1 MNFNSNNKGLGVLKE
16 AFQEIDKWEYE
27 NLHLEALEEV
37 IPSPAYIKRMERLMK
52 WQKRSCW
59 KYVNTVGKR
68 IAMIAVV
75 IALAFGLSMSV
86 SAVREPVVK
95 FFVHIYERFVE
106 FFYDDDVV
114 TKAPDTIETVYTLG
128 YVPEGY
134 ELESCN
140 IADIVTRMVW
150 VNDAGEKIV
159 FSQKVLTA
167 NDLIDY
173 ENADYEI
180 VYLKETKILFVR
192 KNNKKSYYWNSE
204 EYFFTLIFPIEM
216 SEEGCSASIESIV
229 LYGIE

>member
-114 TKAPDTIETVYTLG
+114 TKAPSTIETVYTLG

-134 ELESCN
+134 ELESCE
-140 IADIVTRMVW
+140 IGKTMVVFIW
-150 VNDAGEKIV
+150 TNSAGEQVV

-180 VYLKETKILFVR
+180 VYSKGTKILFVR

-204 EYFFTLIFPIEM
+204 EYFFTLILPIEIP
-216 SEEGCSASIESIV
+216 EEGIAKSIESIV

>member
-75 IALAFGLSMSV
+75 IALTFGLSMSV

-114 TKAPDTIETVYTLG
+114 TKAPSTIETVYTLG

-134 ELESCN
+134 ELESCE
-140 IADIVTRMVW
+140 IGKTMVRF
-150 VNDAGEKIV
+150 I
-159 FSQKVLTA
+159 
-167 NDLIDY
+167 
-173 ENADYEI
+173 
-180 VYLKETKILFVR
+180 R
-192 KNNKKSYYWNSE
+192 
-204 EYFFTLIFPIEM
+204 
-216 SEEGCSASIESIV
+216 
-229 LYGIE
+229 

>member
-114 TKAPDTIETVYTLG
+114 TKAPSTIETIYTLG

-134 ELESCN
+134 ELESCE
-140 IADIVTRMVW
+140 IGKTMVVFIW
-150 VNDAGEKIV
+150 TNGAGEQVV
-159 FSQKVLTA
+159 FSQGLLCEYSLMD
-167 NDLIDY
+167 NENSDY
-173 ENADYEI
+173 ELLYVNDMSVAYID
-180 VYLKETKILFVR
+180 KQDNSF
-192 KNNKKSYYWNSE
+192 YYWNTSE
-204 EYFFTLIFPIEM
+204 FRFLLRVPCDISQEVIENM
-216 SEEGCSASIESIV
+216 IES
-229 LYGIE
+229 LTKYNE

>member
-114 TKAPDTIETVYTLG
+114 TKAPVTIETVYTLG

-134 ELESCN
+134 ELESCS
-140 IADIVTRMVW
+140 IEDLGTRMIW
-150 VNDAGEKIV
+150 TNDADEQIV
-159 FSQKVLTA
+159 FSQRTLDG
-167 NDLIDY
+167 NNLLDY

-180 VYLKETKILFVR
+180 VYIENMEIALAN
-192 KNNKKSYYWNSE
+192 KNGARYCFWNCE
-204 EYFFTLIFPIEM
+204 EYRYSLIVPNTLSFDIVILLM
-216 SEEGCSASIESIV
+216 NSITLSN
-229 LYGIE
+229 

>member
-75 IALAFGLSMSV
+75 IALTLGLSMSV

-114 TKAPDTIETVYTLG
+114 TKAPSTIETVYTLG

-134 ELESCN
+134 ELESCG
-140 IADIVTRMVW
+140 IEGLGTRIIW
-150 VNDAGEKIV
+150 VNDADEQIV
-159 FSQKVLTA
+159 FSQRTLDG
-167 NDLIDY
+167 NNLLDY

-180 VYLKETKILFVR
+180 VYIENMEIALAS
-192 KNNKKSYYWNSE
+192 KNGARYCFWNCE
-204 EYFFTLIFPIEM
+204 EYRYSLIVPETLSFDIVILLIN
-216 SEEGCSASIESIV
+216 SITLSN
-229 LYGIE
+229 

>member
-75 IALAFGLSMSV
+75 IALTFGLSMSV

-114 TKAPDTIETVYTLG
+114 TKAPSTIETVYTLG

-140 IADIVTRMVW
+140 IADIVTRMAW
-150 VNDAGEKIV
+150 MNDVGEKIV
-159 FSQKVLTA
+159 FSQGLLCDYSLMDNENSDYGLLYV
-167 NDLIDY
+167 NDMSVAYIEKQD
-173 ENADYEI
+173 DS
-180 VYLKETKILFVR
+180 F
-192 KNNKKSYYWNSE
+192 YYWNTAEFRFLLRVTCDISRE
-204 EYFFTLIFPIEM
+204 EIENM
-216 SEEGCSASIESIV
+216 IESV
-229 LYGIE
+229 TKYNE

>member
-52 WQKRSCW
+52 WQKQSCW

-114 TKAPDTIETVYTLG
+114 TKAPSTIETVYTLG

-140 IADIVTRMVW
+140 IADIVTRMAW
-150 VNDAGEKIV
+150 VNDVGEKIV
-159 FSQKVLTA
+159 FSQRTLDG
-167 NDLIDY
+167 NNLLDY
-173 ENADYEI
+173 ENVDYEI
-180 VYLKETKILFVR
+180 VYIEDIKIALANKNEVR
-192 KNNKKSYYWNSE
+192 YCFWNCE
-204 EYFFTLIFPIEM
+204 EYRYSLIVPETLSFDIVILLIN
-216 SEEGCSASIESIV
+216 SITLSN
-229 LYGIE
+229 

>member
-75 IALAFGLSMSV
+75 IALTFGLSMSV

-134 ELESCN
+134 ELESCE
-140 IADIVTRMVW
+140 IGKTMVVFIW
-150 VNDAGEKIV
+150 TNGAGEQVV
-159 FSQKVLTA
+159 FSQGLLGEYSFMDNENSAYELLYV
-167 NDLIDY
+167 NDMSVAYIEKQD
-173 ENADYEI
+173 DS
-180 VYLKETKILFVR
+180 F
-192 KNNKKSYYWNSE
+192 YYWNTAE
-204 EYFFTLIFPIEM
+204 FRFLLRVTCDI
-216 SEEGCSASIESIV
+216 
-229 LYGIE
+229 

>member
-114 TKAPDTIETVYTLG
+114 TKAPSTIETVYTLG

-134 ELESCN
+134 ELESCSIEKMATCFIWIN
-140 IADIVTRMVW
+140 E
-150 VNDAGEKIV
+150 AGEQIV
-159 FSQKVLTA
+159 FSQRTL
-167 NDLIDY
+167 NGNNFLDY
-173 ENADYEI
+173 ENTNYEI
-180 VYLKETKILFVR
+180 VYIEDIKIALAN
-192 KNNKKSYYWNSE
+192 KNEVKYCFWNCE
-204 EYFFTLIFPIEM
+204 EYRYSLIVPETLSFDIVILLIN
-216 SEEGCSASIESIV
+216 SITLSN
-229 LYGIE
+229 

>member
-114 TKAPDTIETVYTLG
+114 TKAPSTIETIYTLG

-134 ELESCN
+134 ELESCSIEKMATCFIWIN
-140 IADIVTRMVW
+140 E
-150 VNDAGEKIV
+150 AGEQIV
-159 FSQKVLTA
+159 FSQGLLCEYSLMD
-167 NDLIDY
+167 N
-173 ENADYEI
+173 ENSNYEI
-180 VYLKETKILFVR
+180 MSVNDITMAVLEKGSIRYC
-192 KNNKKSYYWNSE
+192 YWNAKNYRFILHMPSDISRDV
-204 EYFFTLIFPIEM
+204 FDSLIN
-216 SEEGCSASIESIV
+216 SIIKYEK
-229 LYGIE
+229 

>member
-86 SAVREPVVK
+86 CAVRKPVVE
-95 FFVHIYERFVE
+95 FFVNMYEKFVE
-106 FFYDDDVV
+106 FFYDDDVSA
-114 TKAPDTIETVYTLG
+114 KAPSTIETVYTLG

-140 IADIVTRMVW
+140 INKLYTTFIW
-150 VNDAGEKIV
+150 ENDMGEQIT
-159 FSQKVLTA
+159 FSQSILDG
-167 NDLIDY
+167 NNLLDY
-173 ENADYEI
+173 ENTDYEI
-180 VYLKETKILFVR
+180 VYIEDIKIALAN
-192 KNNKKSYYWNSE
+192 KNEVKYCFWNCE
-204 EYFFTLIFPIEM
+204 EYRYSLIVSKTLSFDIVILLIN
-216 SEEGCSASIESIV
+216 SITLSN
-229 LYGIE
+229 

>member
-114 TKAPDTIETVYTLG
+114 TKAPSTIETVYTLG

-134 ELESCN
+134 ELESCD
-140 IADIVTRMVW
+140 IADILTWMVW
-150 VNDAGEKIV
+150 VNDVGEKIV
-159 FSQKVLTA
+159 FSQGL
-167 NDLIDY
+167 LCDY
-173 ENADYEI
+173 SLMDNENSDYEI
-180 VYLKETKILFVR
+180 TSVNDITVAFLDKGSIKC
-192 KNNKKSYYWNSE
+192 YYWNERGYRFSIRISDGISQAILE
-204 EYFFTLIFPIEM
+204 QL
-216 SEEGCSASIESIV
+216 IES
-229 LYGIE
+229 LTEYNE